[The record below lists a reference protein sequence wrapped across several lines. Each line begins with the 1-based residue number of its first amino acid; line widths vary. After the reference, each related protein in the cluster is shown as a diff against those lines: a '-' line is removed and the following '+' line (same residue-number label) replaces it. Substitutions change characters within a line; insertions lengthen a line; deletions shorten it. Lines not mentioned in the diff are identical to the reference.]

1 MRLQALYFLVFL
13 AVIYENHCEE
23 ATTLAAAEEV
33 ADDKKDAVVA
43 VPAKS
48 DVKKEDDGK
57 QSQDKV
63 EENTDSSEKKPSK
76 SNKGKNAKSSGKKK
90 RPAKSPDY
98 IGRMYIYF
106 PNKAATGKKQK
117 PVKVPFPVA
126 RYDRRRFPK
135 FGPLYTFLPWLP
147 IYVEPRSKQ
156 TIIYSP
162 VGGVYILPPVVNFYG
177 DIYSVAELIAN
188 GYASLVSTGAPPPP
202 SVDVSPFV
210 QTGSL
215 GGTNIPTVNP
225 NTGGFTGAVTSDFT
239 GYPAT
244 SFSYPYG
251 ANYGYPQQ
259 QRNAGY

>member
-1 MRLQALYFLVFL
+1 MRLQALFFLVFL
-13 AVIYENHCEE
+13 AIIYENHCKE

-33 ADDKKDAVVA
+33 ADDKKDADVA
-43 VPAKS
+43 APAKS
-48 DVKKEDDGK
+48 DVKKEDDEEK
-57 QSQDKV
+57 SQDKV
-63 EENTDSSEKKPSK
+63 EEKTDSSEKKPIK
-76 SNKGKNAKSSGKKK
+76 SNNGKKAKSPGKKK
-90 RPAKSPDY
+90 LRGKSPDY
-98 IGRMYIYF
+98 LGRMYIYF
-106 PNKAATGKKQK
+106 PNKATTGKKPK
-117 PVKVPFPVA
+117 PTKVTFPVA

-202 SVDVSPFV
+202 SVDVSSLV
-210 QTGSL
+210 QTGSF
-215 GGTNIPTVNP
+215 GGTSGPTVNP
-225 NTGGFTGAVTSDFT
+225 NTGGFTGAVTSDIR

-251 ANYGYPQQ
+251 ANYGYQQ
-259 QRNAGY
+259 QQQNAGY